1 MGKISRIYVEAKR
14 SKNYQTQ
21 TVGIEMTVEVGDD
34 KEELLKSLQLKV
46 NALAVNALKEL
57 L

>member
-1 MGKISRIYVEAKR
+1 MGNISRIYVEAKR